1 MANICHYSV
10 ILFLLDFGNFLFLRI
25 LLSLSEL
32 NTKII
37 GFYSLFGWAYKIIL
51 SVMPSMINMEG
62 RTMLTFQSLLIA
74 INMQILL
81 LCLMTPSQPTKSSL
95 LVVFNF
101 VSQSL
106 IFNFKLAYHKF
117 RILQQ
122 LEPLIF
128 RLLELRFDSIDV
140 ESKLLFHLSNKSI
153 VTPICL
159 RI

>member
-1 MANICHYSV
+1 MTHISHYSV

-25 LLSLSEL
+25 LLSFREL
-32 NTKII
+32 NSKII
-37 GFYSLFGWAYKIIL
+37 GFYSLFGWADKIIL
-51 SVMPSMINMEG
+51 GVMPTMINMEG

-74 INMQILL
+74 INMQVFLFSF
-81 LCLMTPSQPTKSSL
+81 MTPSQPTKSSL
-95 LVVFNF
+95 VVLFNF

-106 IFNFKLAYHKF
+106 ILNFKLAYHKF

-128 RLLELRFDSIDV
+128 RLLKLRFDSIDV
-140 ESKLLFHLSNKSI
+140 ESKLLFHLSYKSI